1 MIRIRPSK
9 ILAIFSFSFLP
20 TNRSCCPNRIGGWS
34 FESRG
39 NTCGAKHGIAGS
51 HPSRAQQLHDPQSPT
66 RHCWWIIVEC
76 IHHPTRGVGS
86 KSQEE
91 HANCHQ
97 KLPTEKKTEL
107 ETLPSHFS
115 LLSLTK
121 SAPSCPSNRRT
132 GGSLPSCGSEEC
144 TSPITLSCVR
154 AHRVFLLTFVM
165 HAGKAQPLAPGCM
178 ENFYTQAY

>member
-1 MIRIRPSK
+1 MRVVEIPVAQSTASLVRT
-9 ILAIFSFSFLP
+9 LP
-20 TNRSCCPNRIGGWS
+20 AHSSYTIHNRRLDI
-34 FESRG
+34 
-39 NTCGAKHGIAGS
+39 
-51 HPSRAQQLHDPQSPT
+51 
-66 RHCWWIIVEC
+66 HCWWIIVEC